1 MSTATPTATA
11 LVPEQRVVVHE
22 LDWNRYRKI
31 ADAMGDA
38 HVRLTYN
45 EGSLEFMTLSHGHE
59 RCSNL
64 IGRFIEAL
72 TEELD
77 LPIQSGGSTTLNRE
91 DLDRAAEPDQ
101 CFYID
106 NEPLVRGKDEIDLA
120 IDPPPDLVVEVDIT
134 RSSRARMKIY
144 SAMRIPEVWRYDGA
158 VLRVLQLEDAGE
170 YLEVAES
177 RFFPGISP
185 LKVSEFLSQRTQMDA
200 NRLVRGFRQW
210 VREALLSRQRP

>member
-1 MSTATPTATA
+1 MSSSSAATA
-11 LVPEQRVVVHE
+11 LVPEQRVLVSGI
-22 LDWNRYRKI
+22 DWQGYRGI
-31 ADAMGDA
+31 ADALGDA

-72 TEELD
+72 TEEFD

-106 NEPLVRGKDEIDLA
+106 NEPLVRGKDEIDLT

-144 SAMRIPEVWRYDGA
+144 SAMGIPEVWRYDGE
-158 VLRVLQLEDAGE
+158 VLRVTQLDDAGE

-185 LKVSEFLSQRTQMDA
+185 QKVSEFLSQRTLMDA
-200 NRLVRGFRQW
+200 NQLLRSFRQW
-210 VREALLSRQRP
+210 VREALSSQEAP

>member
-1 MSTATPTATA
+1 MSSAAATAA
-11 LVPEQRVVVHE
+11 LVPEQRVLVSGI
-22 LDWNRYRKI
+22 DWQGYRGI
-31 ADAMGDA
+31 ADALGDA

-72 TEELD
+72 TEEFD

-106 NEPLVRGKDEIDLA
+106 NEPLVRGKDEIDLT

-144 SAMRIPEVWRYDGA
+144 SAMGIPEVWRYDGE
-158 VLRVLQLEDAGE
+158 VLRVTQLDDAGE

-185 LKVSEFLSQRTQMDA
+185 QKVSEFLSQRTLMDA
-200 NRLVRGFRQW
+200 NQLLRSFRQW
-210 VREALLSRQRP
+210 VREALSSQEAP